1 MKIPNH
7 LKHQPVIKR
16 EEDSKIDGNYNE
28 NATDAQGLSLGLA
41 QWGNNDLS
49 VKVWRYTG
57 KKWSRQSEELP
68 LHRVIDLT
76 SLICGAV
83 YFTKHEKLPD
93 DSFNLSI
100 SDNSRLQAALKNTL
114 NEDFVKDNLDIP
126 FKRLSKMLKELGY

>member
-16 EEDSKIDGNYNE
+16 EEYSKIDGNYNE
-28 NATDAQGLSLGLA
+28 NTTDAQGLSLGLA

-76 SLICGAV
+76 SLICSAI
-83 YFTKHEKLPD
+83 YFTKHDKLPN
-93 DSFNLSI
+93 DSFGLSI
-100 SDNSRLQAALKNTL
+100 VDNTRLQDALKNTL
-114 NEDFVKDNLDIP
+114 TTDFIAKNLNDP
-126 FKRLSKMLKELGY
+126 LKRLSKMLKELGY